1 MSADNQIHLSR
12 RSFVRRTG
20 LLAGGALIGG
30 SATLPPAVAQ
40 TTPLSGATD
49 DKPWPTRVLGKTGV
63 SVTTMTLGTAPCG
76 LSPKIPPREIAKIV
90 NEALDLGINSIDT
103 APAYKQSEEGIGL
116 ALGERRKE
124 VFLATKVMADTIED
138 AEKSLAKSFELLKT
152 DWFDLVYYHSV
163 GDRDIEAGMKPDG
176 VFSWLI
182 KQKQA
187 GKFRFLGISG
197 HNRPA
202 KFVPL
207 LETGEVD
214 VLLAIVNFVDRYTYG
229 FEHKVFPLARHQNVP
244 IVAMKVFGGAKAD
257 EVRGSQRAAA
267 DGRRALGD
275 GHPFCLRNPRRRDA
289 ESGSPQLRAAPPERG
304 HGQAFRAVDRRP
316 TRPFAGAGQRL
327 GPRVGGAL
335 RSGGVSRPPGQ
346 ALSIVG
352 IERPQRSRIGPG
364 GAVTVAGLQR

>member
-1 MSADNQIHLSR
+1 MTKDTQTHLSR

-30 SATLPPAVAQ
+30 SATLPAAIAQ
-40 TTPLSGATD
+40 AAPLAAAPDS
-49 DKPWPTRVLGKTGV
+49 KPWPTRVLGKTGV

-76 LSPKIPPREIAKIV
+76 LSPQIPPREIAEIV

-138 AEKSLAKSFELLKT
+138 AEKSLSKSFELLKT

-163 GDRDIEAGMKPDG
+163 GDRDVEAGMKPDG

-229 FEHKVFPLARHQNVP
+229 FEHKVFPLARNQNVP
-244 IVAMKVFGGAKAD
+244 IVAMKVFGGAKQMKYEDPKAPPQMD
-257 EVRGSQRAAA
+257 VEHLETAIRF
-267 DGRRALGD
+267 ALGTP
-275 GHPFCLRNPRRRDA
+275 GVATLNLGVHNR
-289 ESGSPQLRAAPPERG
+289 EQLRQDVAMVKRFEPLTG
-304 HGQAFRAVDRRP
+304 DQQDRLR
-316 TRPFAGAGQRL
+316 TLGKDLAQEWGAHF
-327 GPRVGGAL
+327 GPV
-335 RSGGVSRPPGQ
+335 V
-346 ALSIVG
+346 
-352 IERPQRSRIGPG
+352 
-364 GAVTVAGLQR
+364 

>member
-1 MSADNQIHLSR
+1 MTKDTQTHLSR

-30 SATLPPAVAQ
+30 SATLPSAVAQ
-40 TTPLSGATD
+40 AAPLAAAAD
-49 DKPWPTRVLGKTGV
+49 DKPWPTRVLGRTGV

-116 ALGERRKE
+116 ALGQRRKE

-138 AEKSLAKSFELLKT
+138 AEKSLSKSFELLKT

-163 GDRDIEAGMKPDG
+163 GDRDIEAGVKPDG

-197 HNRPA
+197 TTGRPSSCRCWRPA
-202 KFVPL
+202 RWTCCWRSSISW
-207 LETGEVD
+207 TGTPTASSTRFSRWP
-214 VLLAIVNFVDRYTYG
+214 AIKT
-229 FEHKVFPLARHQNVP
+229 
-244 IVAMKVFGGAKAD
+244 
-257 EVRGSQRAAA
+257 
-267 DGRRALGD
+267 
-275 GHPFCLRNPRRRDA
+275 
-289 ESGSPQLRAAPPERG
+289 SPSSP
-304 HGQAFRAVDRRP
+304 
-316 TRPFAGAGQRL
+316 
-327 GPRVGGAL
+327 
-335 RSGGVSRPPGQ
+335 
-346 ALSIVG
+346 
-352 IERPQRSRIGPG
+352 
-364 GAVTVAGLQR
+364 